1 MWINLNLLHNSYIEL
16 TLFYYLCNMKL
27 LIIDDNVAVLRSLKL
42 ILNGVFDQVI
52 TMSNPQL
59 LPALLSNNDVD
70 AVLLDMNFNAHKLDG
85 SEGLLWLE
93 LIKKRDNPPAVV
105 MITAFG
111 DVPLAVEAMKRGA
124 EDFITKPWDNEELIE
139 KLHKAMAKRERNM
152 EEQRIM
158 AEAHIIK
165 EREKGQENMTLEEL
179 KTQHIKRIIKEANG
193 NLTLAAERLGINRQ
207 TLYNQIK
214 KF

>member
-1 MWINLNLLHNSYIEL
+1 
-16 TLFYYLCNMKL
+16 MKL

-42 ILNGVFDQVI
+42 VLNGVFDQVV

-70 AVLLDMNFNAHKLDG
+70 AVLLDMNFNAQKLDG

-124 EDFITKPWDNEELIE
+124 EDFITKPWDNDKLIE
-139 KLHKAMAKRERNM
+139 KLHKAIAKRDRSM
-152 EEQRIM
+152 EEQRLM

-165 EREKGQENMTLEEL
+165 EREKDQEGMTLDEL
-179 KTQHIKRIIKEANG
+179 KTQHIKRIIKEVNG

>member
-1 MWINLNLLHNSYIEL
+1 
-16 TLFYYLCNMKL
+16 MKL

-93 LIKKRDNPPAVV
+93 LIKKRENPPAVV